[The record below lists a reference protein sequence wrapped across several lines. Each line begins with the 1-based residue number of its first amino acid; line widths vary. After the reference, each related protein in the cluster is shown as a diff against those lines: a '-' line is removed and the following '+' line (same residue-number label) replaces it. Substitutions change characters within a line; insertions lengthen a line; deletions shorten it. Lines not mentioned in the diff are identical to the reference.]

1 MTIIKRAIWIL
12 FRIVLFICD
21 LNHHLR
27 YFRFLELQNN
37 FYICT
42 AFN

>member
-1 MTIIKRAIWIL
+1 MTIIKKGYL
-12 FRIVLFICD
+12 DFVPDSPFICD